1 MKLPFRVVEL
11 ARFRSA
17 VLTLVPDGSTDNL
30 VRLVRFRAA
39 ASGQP
44 GDDCRKDILRQAQ
57 SDPLPDD
64 VFLLPTIPQLPDV
77 GPAVVLLRE
86 LIGIPF
92 GSICFRS
99 YDAISKDHFL
109 RIGRLNPII
118 KYAISQAFGVLYT
131 RIGLPETYENRRM
144 AAIEQISSFQW
155 E

>member
-1 MKLPFRVVEL
+1 VVINWVKRCEPDQICQDLKIPEPAAAKFRTTL

-30 VRLVRFRAA
+30 VRLVHFRAA

-77 GPAVVLLRE
+77 GPGVVLLRE

-99 YDAISKDHFL
+99 YEANSKDQFL

-118 KYAISQAFGVLYT
+118 NSNSRPL
-131 RIGLPETYENRRM
+131 ESC
-144 AAIEQISSFQW
+144 SS
-155 E
+155 